1 MPSRIKELIS
11 NAIIMSA
18 DTRSVLNKFQKDIF
32 EIKTMLN
39 DLTNKV
45 DAHVRDDGFDVATVK
60 AHLAEAIEL
69 MKQIDR

>member
-18 DTRSVLNKFQKDIF
+18 DTRSVLNKFQSDII
-32 EIKTMLN
+32 EIKTMIN